1 MEREP
6 TSTTE
11 VLKIDVAGVSHRGKR
26 VVLRMSDSEIRQEI
40 RYESLRRVDPDVYAL
55 AETDFMRAMAS
66 EILWRLVAQ
75 WKAGGTR
82 QEKAA
87 PASRRR
93 RTRKGATERVRHGPT
108 APDG

>member
-11 VLKIDVAGVSHRGKR
+11 VLKIDVDGVSHRGRR
-26 VVLRMSDSEIRQEI
+26 VVLKVSDTEIRQEI
-40 RYESLRRVDPDVYAL
+40 RFESLRQVDPEVYAL
-55 AETDFMRAMAS
+55 READFMRAMAS

-82 QEKAA
+82 QEKVE
-87 PASRRR
+87 PRSRRR
-93 RTRKGATERVRHGPT
+93 RTRKGATERRP
-108 APDG
+108 APPDGL